1 MHIEQKG
8 KVDFVVR
15 VDLAGLRARFE
26 FAVFVA
32 RHARPWW
39 LAPLL
44 FASVLLIRREP
55 RRPRAGWRNVV
66 GLVLIVLG
74 VLFLSMPAHAQTLD
88 PGKVQDGFATAPL
101 ATIAFLEAVAIVLLF
116 RELRKET
123 QGRLE
128 DLARSYEAA
137 MKLQESGVKLSIQ
150 ALEAVEVVERVVERM
165 PARST

>member
-1 MHIEQKG
+1 MG
-8 KVDFVVR
+8 R
-15 VDLAGLRARFE
+15 RYLRANTPARARCPTCGEPLFLLRWGHE
-26 FAVFVA
+26 ERCLEHSERRARKRTAVGV
-32 RHARPWW
+32 
-39 LAPLL
+39 
-44 FASVLLIRREP
+44 VLL
-55 RRPRAGWRNVV
+55 
-66 GLVLIVLG
+66 VLSIALMA
-74 VLFLSMPAHAQTLD
+74 LPLPAHAQTID

>member
-1 MHIEQKG
+1 MTG
-8 KVDFVVR
+8 GR
-15 VDLAGLRARFE
+15 YLRANTHPS
-26 FAVFVA
+26 AVC
-32 RHARPWW
+32 PYCG
-39 LAPLL
+39 
-44 FASVLLIRREP
+44 EP
-55 RRPRAGWRNVV
+55 RILLRWGHEERCLEYSERRARRRTAV
-66 GLVLIVLG
+66 GLVLLVLS
-74 VLFLSMPAHAQTLD
+74 LALMALPAHAQTLD
-88 PGKVQDGFATAPL
+88 PSKVQDGFATAPL